1 MWHLGYADLL
11 DPDYVGPLVPNNVLE
26 RIGECLLPEHDNID
40 MIDPVR
46 LQCQECVI
54 LTDRETNTDNSYEPN
69 SDDNDLDVSDD
80 LACSEDENSRDSN
93 LSDVFTPCTPLNMSM
108 TECRAQGMYRRRCI
122 EKGSSIA

>member
-1 MWHLGYADLL
+1 
-11 DPDYVGPLVPNNVLE
+11 
-26 RIGECLLPEHDNID
+26 

-108 TECRAQGMYRRRCI
+108 TECRAQGMYWRRCI